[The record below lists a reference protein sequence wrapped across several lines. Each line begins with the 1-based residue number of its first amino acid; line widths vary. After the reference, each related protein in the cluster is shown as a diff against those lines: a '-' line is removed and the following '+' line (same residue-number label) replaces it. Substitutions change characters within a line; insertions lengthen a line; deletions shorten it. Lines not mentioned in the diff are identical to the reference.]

1 MAKKTCAI
9 FLNVVYQHFSSTCVK
24 SSCCVML
31 ALWGMTA
38 LEERAVSYCILT
50 GLWSPFAFLMWSLH
64 HTSLRSPDH
73 GGVLCMISC
82 WFSRHC
88 FSLSSVSVSRCSKME
103 TVCKINGQA
112 QDGGAPGL
120 PSARPAQLPRNKRH
134 LFPPRLL
141 LGALFLGF
149 HACSCWLGK
158 VVLCC
163 LRAAEGHSEGQQA
176 WWSDI

>member
-1 MAKKTCAI
+1 MHLCA
-9 FLNVVYQHFSSTCVK
+9 S
-24 SSCCVML
+24 
-31 ALWGMTA
+31 
-38 LEERAVSYCILT
+38 ERARLLQGSFPRF
-50 GLWSPFAFLMWSLH
+50 WRRSPEDRLCWRSRRGTNPRPATPQIDRALDS
-64 HTSLRSPDH
+64 RSPDH